1 MHLLK
6 ACLFIHFL
14 YTIFRCTPELGNY
27 QSCSFHIA
35 LLFLFSYISMENHG
49 VGTGLTSGN
58 QCFLPIY
65 LYELSFWIIFSAF
78 PMKTLKM
85 PWPFFFFFPSR
96 LTKIEQNFLIYSPDK
111 QLPECVKHLQAQSEK
126 LKSGKRTGWN
136 KTFESRPSSHTV
148 SCVLFQRNEHLQS
161 PESFA
166 GTSKQVLLNLLN
178 SNSLI
183 LRENLLVQTSLETLF
198 CMQRGEGKACLE
210 V

>member
-1 MHLLK
+1 MFFSHCSSFSVLLYQHGKPWCWYWTHLWK
-6 ACLFIHFL
+6 PVFPTYLFIWIVFL
-14 YTIFRCTPELGNY
+14 DYFFCFSNENLED
-27 QSCSFHIA
+27 A
-35 LLFLFSYISMENHG
+35 MAFL
-49 VGTGLTSGN
+49 
-58 QCFLPIY
+58 
-65 LYELSFWIIFSAF
+65 
-78 PMKTLKM
+78 
-85 PWPFFFFFPSR
+85 FFFPSR

-126 LKSGKRTGWN
+126 LKSGKRIGWN

-166 GTSKQVLLNLLN
+166 GTAKQVLLNLLN

-183 LRENLLVQTSLETLF
+183 LRENLLVRTSLETLF
-198 CMQRGEGKACLE
+198 CMQMGEGKACLE